1 MVRIQRVADPPV
13 GDGSRSAAVPLDRD
27 RGWRARAARHRNE
40 GAATRDHLAG
50 ARDRLALGRDHAATS
65 RDRVTA
71 VHEATA
77 VEDGAPAELVTLLR
91 EVRLEAAVQRERAA
105 ADRAAAA
112 TDRQLAAEDRRQA
125 DLDRHYAGVDDLTGL
140 PTRAAGA
147 LALSDELDRA
157 HRSGRPAVLAML
169 DVDGLKAVNDR
180 TGHDAG
186 DALLRSLAGAIQAT
200 LRSYDVTARWGGD
213 EFVCVMSEI
222 GLDTA
227 RGRMEE
233 ILAEF
238 DRHWPSASFS
248 VGLAEAGP
256 DESLLALISRADEA
270 LYRDKQA

>member
-1 MVRIQRVADPPV
+1 VAEPSVDPS
-13 GDGSRSAAVPLDRD
+13 GGNGYRSVAASPDRD

-50 ARDRLALGRDHAATS
+50 ARDRLAQARDQAAAS
-65 RDRVTA
+65 RDRATA

-91 EVRLEAAVQRERAA
+91 EVRLAAAAQRERAA

-112 TDRQLAAEDRRQA
+112 ADRRMAAEDRRQA
-125 DLDRHYAGVDDLTGL
+125 DLDRHYAGIDDLTGL

-157 HRSGRPAVLAML
+157 DRSGRPAVLALL

-180 TGHDAG
+180 AGHDAG
-186 DALLRSLAGAIQAT
+186 DALLRSIAGAIQAA

-222 GLDTA
+222 DLNTA

-233 ILAEF
+233 IGTEL

-256 DESLLALISRADEA
+256 DESLLALISRADEE
-270 LYRDKQA
+270 LYRAKQA

>member
-1 MVRIQRVADPPV
+1 
-13 GDGSRSAAVPLDRD
+13 
-27 RGWRARAARHRNE
+27 
-40 GAATRDHLAG
+40 
-50 ARDRLALGRDHAATS
+50 
-65 RDRVTA
+65 
-71 VHEATA
+71 
-77 VEDGAPAELVTLLR
+77 
-91 EVRLEAAVQRERAA
+91 
-105 ADRAAAA
+105 
-112 TDRQLAAEDRRQA
+112 
-125 DLDRHYAGVDDLTGL
+125 
-140 PTRAAGA
+140 
-147 LALSDELDRA
+147 
-157 HRSGRPAVLAML
+157 ML

-213 EFVCVMSEI
+213 EFLCVMSEI

-227 RGRMEE
+227 RGRTEE
-233 ILAEF
+233 ILAEL